1 MNPLDKIFLDGLKDH
16 EIIPSERAN
25 KLFEESLKAK
35 SNKKPL
41 VYFSMAASILLLLFT
56 GFWVLKD
63 KNQIDNN
70 KTAINSELKNTVNQ
84 RSVDSSEK
92 ISPNLESNRADI
104 LPPNVLISNASS
116 TKEYAEEVPSKP
128 TENLVFTE
136 DSKSQIVDKHL
147 DNSITSELL
156 SEAQPEKK
164 SAIESIETL
173 VFISPLINAPKVV
186 SNIENL
192 KIVQSTLSDQDYFD
206 EDKSLVTRF
215 LSEVANLKRG
225 EKVDLAK
232 IGFKS
237 IDEISK
243 DDESFIA
250 SETKQIKKGYNWI
263 KSKISNN

>member
-56 GFWVLKD
+56 GFWVLKNN
-63 KNQIDNN
+63 NQLDNT
-70 KTAINSELKNTVNQ
+70 KTAITSELKNTVNQ
-84 RSVDSSEK
+84 KSEDGS
-92 ISPNLESNRADI
+92 IEINPNLESNRADMI
-104 LPPNVLISNASS
+104 PPNVLISNAVSY
-116 TKEYAEEVPSKP
+116 KEYSKEVPSKP
-128 TENLVFTE
+128 IENLVFTV
-136 DSKSQIVDKHL
+136 DSKSEILDKHL
-147 DNSITSELL
+147 DNNIKSELI
-156 SEAQPEKK
+156 SEAKPEKK
-164 SAIESIETL
+164 PAIESIETL

-237 IDEISK
+237 LDEISK